1 MPFFNIVKK
10 LPNNGLDILS
20 LSFTSNFTLSMNTS
34 IKLFLVTIVLML
46 TQVSTLGAD
55 SYFQYSANEDTVI
68 LIVPLFIGGIFLF
81 LFSKIWFMT
90 KRKKRHGF
98 LSITTHRPHRFFS
111 LDGDIKNMEPIVTAL
126 ADEQTNVYSN
136 LSKLT
141 LSVKSTGVFL
151 EDKNYKI
158 SILINRRRS
167 RRCFLNDGDIIDMG
181 ELTLIYQ
188 CPRKKNVKQEQKS
201 STTSGH
207 LIPRAR
213 RAHAKLLKNCPTL
226 VPVDTRKKTFYL
238 TKNVTHIGRSE
249 MNDLIPKSKSVSLMH
264 SKIERV
270 GGRFKLVDL
279 NSSNGTFVN
288 GRRIDSK
295 LLKEKDEI
303 SFESIKYVF
312 TTTGR
317 IR

>member
-1 MPFFNIVKK
+1 
-10 LPNNGLDILS
+10 
-20 LSFTSNFTLSMNTS
+20 
-34 IKLFLVTIVLML
+34 
-46 TQVSTLGAD
+46 
-55 SYFQYSANEDTVI
+55 
-68 LIVPLFIGGIFLF
+68 
-81 LFSKIWFMT
+81 MT
-90 KRKKRHGF
+90 KRKKRNGF
-98 LSITTHRPHRFFS
+98 LSITTHRPQRFFP
-111 LDGDIKNMEPIVTAL
+111 LDSTIKNMEPVVTAL

-188 CPRKKNVKQEQKS
+188 YPRKKNVKQEQKT

-279 NSSNGTFVN
+279 NSQNGTFVN

-295 LLKEKDEI
+295 MLKEKDEI

-312 TTTGR
+312 TASGK